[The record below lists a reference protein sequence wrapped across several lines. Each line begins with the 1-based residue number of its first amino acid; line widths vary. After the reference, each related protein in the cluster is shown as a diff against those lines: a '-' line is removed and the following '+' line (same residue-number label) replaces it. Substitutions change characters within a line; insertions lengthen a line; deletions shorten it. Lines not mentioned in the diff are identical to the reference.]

1 MNDDNVPDAIRELT
15 IFTIHFQTV
24 HNFFTK
30 VGSNYVYCLWNEITI
45 DAAVLGELSA
55 EALARIKAE
64 DNRNFETRR
73 EEGFAKAFAES
84 AMESESEGDEPAGWK
99 ESDRRSSKDESAC
112 NIFSMRNFSS
122 FALVRSLATLFKSP
136 RR

>member
-1 MNDDNVPDAIRELT
+1 MNDDNGPDAIRELT
-15 IFTIHFQTV
+15 IFTIRFQRV

-64 DNRNFETRR
+64 DDPGNFAETRR
-73 EEGFAKAFAES
+73 VGGNHCSAAFMQMQGKPRLLQPEG
-84 AMESESEGDEPAGWK
+84 GP
-99 ESDRRSSKDESAC
+99 
-112 NIFSMRNFSS
+112 
-122 FALVRSLATLFKSP
+122 VVSLFEKT
-136 RR
+136 R